1 MIGTDPAVPTT
12 AQRSALRLVLL
23 MVFIDL
29 IGFAIV
35 LPLLPSYGAKYG
47 ASDATIG
54 VLVASYSLMQLLLA
68 PWWGRLSDRIGRRPV
83 LLISLVG
90 SVASYLLF
98 GFAGSFLVL
107 LISRVVA
114 GGCGS
119 IVNVAQA
126 TLADVTPPELRARA
140 MGLIGAAFGV
150 AFIIG
155 PALGGF
161 STRWGEA
168 APGLVAA
175 TLSGANFFAALF
187 LLPETRAIADRS
199 RTQARARWSTLVA
212 PLGVMFLE
220 TFAFTVIYA
229 VFPLY
234 GARSLG
240 FDRAGISYLFV
251 FIGVVTAVVQGW
263 LVGRLAP
270 RFGEPRVMAAGC
282 LFLTVGL
289 VLLPLSS
296 AAGVSLAWRLPSLLG
311 ALALVAAGTGLVAPT
326 AASYVSRI
334 TKPEAQGHA
343 LGGLQSSG
351 AMARVAGPML
361 LGLVSDLS
369 VDNGPFFAAAGVALL
384 ALLLAVAT
392 ARGRTIPGSRRSD
405 SSARP

>member
-1 MIGTDPAVPTT
+1 MTGTDSALPTP

-23 MVFIDL
+23 TVFVDL
-29 IGFAIV
+29 VGFAIV

-47 ASDATIG
+47 ASDAAIG
-54 VLVASYSLMQLLLA
+54 ALVASYSLMQLLFA

-83 LLISLVG
+83 LLIGLVG
-90 SVASYLLF
+90 SAASYLLF

-126 TLADVTPPELRARA
+126 TLADVTSREHRARA

-161 STRWGEA
+161 SSRWGEA

-199 RTQARARWSTLVA
+199 RTQARARWSTLLA
-212 PLGVMFLE
+212 PLGIMFLE
-220 TFAFTVIYA
+220 TFAFTVIYV

-234 GARSLG
+234 GERSLG
-240 FDRAGISYLFV
+240 F
-251 FIGVVTAVVQGW
+251 GVPAFRGAEPGLRSRGN
-263 LVGRLAP
+263 LVSLRLHRSRHGRGARLAGGQARAP
-270 RFGEPRVMAAGC
+270 IRRASRHGRG
-282 LFLTVGL
+282 LFLPDNRV
-289 VLLPLSS
+289 
-296 AAGVSLAWRLPSLLG
+296 G
-311 ALALVAAGTGLVAPT
+311 ALAAEFSSRHFPGVETPDPSRCPCSGVRGYGT
-326 AASYVSRI
+326 R
-334 TKPEAQGHA
+334 
-343 LGGLQSSG
+343 G
-351 AMARVAGPML
+351 AHRCELRLP
-361 LGLVSDLS
+361 DYK
-369 VDNGPFFAAAGVALL
+369 
-384 ALLLAVAT
+384 T
-392 ARGRTIPGSRRSD
+392 
-405 SSARP
+405 

>member
-1 MIGTDPAVPTT
+1 MTGTDPVLPTK

-23 MVFIDL
+23 TVFIDL

-47 ASDATIG
+47 ASDAEIG
-54 VLVASYSLMQLLLA
+54 GLVASYSLVQLLLA
-68 PWWGRLSDRIGRRPV
+68 PWWGRLSDKIGRRPV
-83 LLISLVG
+83 LLIGLVG
-90 SVASYLLF
+90 SAVSYLLF

-107 LISRVVA
+107 LLSRVVS

-126 TLADVTPPELRARA
+126 TLADVTPPERRARA

-161 STRWGEA
+161 SSRWGEA

-175 TLSGANFFAALF
+175 TLSGANFFTALF
-187 LLPETRAIADRS
+187 LLPETHPVADRVKA
-199 RTQARARWSTLVA
+199 QVKARWSTLAA
-212 PLGVMFLE
+212 PISIMFFE

-234 GARSLG
+234 GERSLG
-240 FDRAGISYLFV
+240 FDREGISYLFV
-251 FIGVVTAVVQGW
+251 FIGIVTAFVQGW

-270 RFGEPRVMAAGC
+270 RFGEPRVMVAGC
-282 LFLTVGL
+282 LCLTVGL

-296 AAGVSLAWRLPSLLG
+296 AAGVAPAWRLPSLLG
-311 ALALVAAGTGLVAPT
+311 VLALVSAGTGLVAPT
-326 AASYVSRI
+326 AASFVSRI

-351 AMARVAGPML
+351 AMARVAGPMI
-361 LGLVSDLS
+361 LGLVSDLA
-369 VDNGPFFAAAGVALL
+369 VDSGPFFTAAGVALL
-384 ALLLAVAT
+384 ALLLAGLT
-392 ARGRTIPGSRRSD
+392 ASGRLTPESRRSD
-405 SSARP
+405 SSAHP

>member
-1 MIGTDPAVPTT
+1 MSGTDPVIPTT

-23 MVFIDL
+23 TVFIDL

-47 ASDATIG
+47 ASDAAIG
-54 VLVASYSLMQLLLA
+54 VLVASYSLMQLAFA

-83 LLISLVG
+83 LLIGLVG
-90 SVASYLLF
+90 STASYLLF
-98 GFAGSFLVL
+98 GFAGSFLAL
-107 LISRVVA
+107 LISRVVS

-126 TLADVTPPELRARA
+126 TLADVTPPEHRARA

-150 AFIIG
+150 AFIVG

-161 STRWGEA
+161 SSRWGAA

-175 TLSGANFFAALF
+175 AFSGANFFAALF
-187 LLPETRAIADRS
+187 LLPETRAVADRP
-199 RTQARARWSTLVA
+199 RLQVRAQWSPLLA
-212 PLGVMFLE
+212 PLGILFLE

-234 GARSLG
+234 GERVLG
-240 FDRAGISYLFV
+240 FDREGVSYLFV

-263 LVGRLAP
+263 MVGKLVP
-270 RFGEPRVMAAGC
+270 RFGEPRVMVAGC
-282 LFLTVGL
+282 LLLTAGL
-289 VLLPLSS
+289 ALLPLGAT
-296 AAGVSLAWRLPSLLG
+296 AAVSPVWALPILLG
-311 ALALVAAGTGLVAPT
+311 ILAFVSAGTGLVAPT

-334 TKPEAQGHA
+334 TQPEAQGHA
-343 LGGLQSSG
+343 LGRLQSSG
-351 AMARVAGPML
+351 AMARVAGPMF

-369 VDNGPFFAAAGVALL
+369 VDSGPFFAAAGVALL
-384 ALLLAVAT
+384 ALLLAGRT
-392 ARGRTIPGSRRSD
+392 ARGQAIPGSRRSD
-405 SSARP
+405 SSAHP